1 MNIANSF
8 SSMKTYQ
15 FFEEIRDKPEQN
27 QSNKNLTNENNNKSY
42 SLTLNDISPSGINQM
57 QSLDDIIFICG
68 KAIYKINSQIIRES
82 LILKIINNKIY
93 DEYRIF
99 NGLYYDF
106 KIKFFKNK
114 YYFIILGGDLIRYI
128 KDKKEEMLMVTTLK
142 IYDAYKFIEPKY
154 DKYIE
159 ENIEG
164 EPYPKSLIKK
174 LQILKKINEN
184 EFIIGINSEDKS
196 QYSNYESFQNV
207 ISFTIDS
214 NFTSIAISSIKGD
227 IILINGYPDLIQRDK
242 NKIRMEFLP
251 KIIKNREIFIS
262 NIEFSSFLNKKNIN
276 KKILYASTANNIYYY
291 EWKSES
297 LNNKNSNKE
306 NNNIKIK
313 TLIEEGKGAYNSC
326 LNSKDNLLL
335 IALTNDSYILEY
347 KNLNLENSWY
357 FEGNKIF
364 VSYFKEYI
372 LLITSNNK
380 YTTIQ
385 IYDKN
390 NNFLLYNNT
399 SQRRIISV
407 CYNEEFIYI
416 FFEEMQNMKYI
427 AKIKEKENKI
437 KFEIFYSKHE
447 YDLARDYA
455 VKIKFPESKLAE
467 ISRRYAEYEYSKGDF
482 KIAIEQYI
490 KTINYVEPNIVIEK
504 FLEKAK
510 LDYLIIYLEAIQN
523 NEKFQKRLK
532 ADNNKKRNKIN
543 NKYLAGLLFNCYIVQ
558 GKFEQFKNFIKSRNK
573 KKNYDVLKMAI
584 DTLIESN
591 NLDLAIDF
599 AKNKDMTE
607 EIIYILIF
615 KQKKLTEALDILLP
629 ITKAQKA
636 NIANNDIIK
645 EELMVKEKL
654 NLILKYGQYFLMD
667 NEGEIPDL
675 FFNRVSSFI
684 EMKKMYLDQK
694 EIVKIIQI
702 FIISDKY
709 FKLFFDKINSYDI
722 DYDEKIIQR
731 RIELYLEEK
740 EENYKLNIIKMLKD
754 KKYKNKYNKDNLMLL
769 FKYNNF
775 KEGINTLKEISNKK
789 QDLMQLYMDNK
800 NYDKLIEI
808 IDDIIYNN
816 EKILEKSGDK
826 FNQDISFI
834 IIILKF
840 IIEEKK
846 INNNKNLDI
855 YIKNILNKVSNS
867 SELFFSHEFIKILYE
882 INNEFSINDINFYI
896 NNIIG
901 KEVVSI
907 STYLY
912 HINETKKALEK
923 IEDEIIHL
931 KKTGIKFKLNKCDE
945 CNMTI
950 NFPCVFYYCGHCFHK
965 SCINIMPSIKD
976 KNKEMNNDKIN
987 CPKCK
992 KAKIMK

>member
-1 MNIANSF
+1 MNINNSF
-8 SSMKTYQ
+8 SSMKKYQ
-15 FFEEIRDKPEQN
+15 FFEESQDKPEQN
-27 QSNKNLTNENNNKSY
+27 QNNINNNFSNENKSY
-42 SLTLNDISPSGINQM
+42 SLTLNDITPSGINQM
-57 QSLDDIIFICG
+57 QSIDDIIFICG

-106 KIKFFKNK
+106 KIKFFQNK

-128 KDKKEEMLMVTTLK
+128 KDKKEEMLMVTTIK
-142 IYDAYKFIEPKY
+142 IYDAYNFIEPKY

-159 ENIEG
+159 DNIEG
-164 EPYPKSLIKK
+164 EPYSKSLIKK

-184 EFIIGINSEDKS
+184 EFIIGINSEDKT

-214 NFTSIAISSIKGD
+214 NFSNIAISSIKGD
-227 IILINGYPDLIQRDK
+227 IILISGFPDLIQCDK

-251 KIIKNREIFIS
+251 KIIPKNREIFIS
-262 NIEFSSFLNKKNIN
+262 NIEFASFLNKKNIN
-276 KKILYASTANNIYYY
+276 KKILYASTANSIYYY

-297 LNNKNSNKE
+297 SKNK
-306 NNNIKIK
+306 NNIKENDNIKLK
-313 TLIEEGKGAYNSC
+313 TLVEDGKGAYNSC
-326 LNSKDNLLL
+326 LNSKNNLLL

-390 NNFLLYNNT
+390 NNFLLYNN
-399 SQRRIISV
+399 SSKRRIISV
-407 CYNEEFIYI
+407 CCNEEFIYI
-416 FFEEMQNMKYI
+416 FIEEKQNMKYI

-437 KFEIFYSKHE
+437 KFELFYSKHE

-455 VKIKFPESKLAE
+455 LKIKCPESKLAE
-467 ISRRYAEYEYSKGDF
+467 ISRRYAEYEYSRGNFEISIK
-482 KIAIEQYI
+482 QYI
-490 KTINYVEPNIVIEK
+490 KTINYLEPNIVIEK

-510 LDYLIIYLEAIQN
+510 LDYLILYLEEIQN

-532 ADNNKKRNKIN
+532 SDNNKKRNKID

-558 GKFEQFKNFIKSRNK
+558 GKFDQFKNFVKSRNK
-573 KKNYDVLKMAI
+573 RNNYDVLKMAI
-584 DTLIESN
+584 DTSLESN
-591 NLDLAIDF
+591 NLDLAIDI
-599 AKNKDMTE
+599 AKNKDMSE
-607 EIIYILIF
+607 ELIQILIF
-615 KQKKLTEALDILLP
+615 KQNKLSEALDILLP
-629 ITKAQKA
+629 IIKVQKDDIS
-636 NIANNDIIK
+636 NSDIIK
-645 EELMVKEKL
+645 EEMIVKEKL
-654 NLILKYGQYFLMD
+654 NLILKYGQYFLMEK
-667 NEGEIPDL
+667 EGNIPDL

-694 EIVKIIQI
+694 EIIKIIQI

-709 FKLFFDKINSYDI
+709 FKLFFDKIDSYGI
-722 DYDEKIIQR
+722 EYDEKIIQR

-740 EENYKLNIIKMLKD
+740 EDNYKINIIKMLKD
-754 KKYKNKYNKDNLMLL
+754 KKYKNKYNTDNLMIL
-769 FKYNNF
+769 FKYNKF
-775 KEGINTLKEISNKK
+775 KEGINTLRELSNKK
-789 QDLMQLYMDNK
+789 QDLIKLNIENK

-816 EKILEKSGDK
+816 EKILENNIDK
-826 FNQDISFI
+826 FNQEISFI

-840 IIEEKK
+840 FIEEKK
-846 INNNKNLDI
+846 INNDKNLGV

-867 SELFFSHEFIKILYE
+867 SELFFSHEFVKILYE
-882 INNEFSINDINFYI
+882 TNNEFSINDINFYI

-912 HINETKKALEK
+912 NINETKKALK
-923 IEDEIIHL
+923 KTEDDIINL
-931 KKTGIKFKLNKCDE
+931 KKTAIKFKLNKCDE
-945 CNMTI
+945 CNMII
-950 NFPCVFYYCGHCFHK
+950 NFPCIFYYCGHCFHK
-965 SCINIMPSIKD
+965 SCINTISTIKG
-976 KNKEMNNDKIN
+976 KNQEINNDKIN

-992 KAKIMK
+992 K

>member
-1 MNIANSF
+1 MNINNSF
-8 SSMKTYQ
+8 SSMKKYQ
-15 FFEEIRDKPEQN
+15 FFEESQDKPEQN
-27 QSNKNLTNENNNKSY
+27 QNNINNNFSNENKSY
-42 SLTLNDISPSGINQM
+42 SLTLNDITPSGINQM
-57 QSLDDIIFICG
+57 QSIDDIIFICG

-106 KIKFFKNK
+106 KIKFFQNK

-128 KDKKEEMLMVTTLK
+128 KDKKEEMLMVTTIK
-142 IYDAYKFIEPKY
+142 IYDAYNFIEPKY
-154 DKYIE
+154 EKYIE

-164 EPYPKSLIKK
+164 EPYSKSLIKK

-184 EFIIGINSEDKS
+184 EFIIGINSEDKT

-214 NFTSIAISSIKGD
+214 NFSNIAISSIKGD
-227 IILINGYPDLIQRDK
+227 IILISGFPDLIQCDK

-251 KIIKNREIFIS
+251 KIIPKNREIFIS
-262 NIEFSSFLNKKNIN
+262 NIEFASFLNKKNIN
-276 KKILYASTANNIYYY
+276 KKILYASTANSIYYY

-297 LNNKNSNKE
+297 SKNKNNKE
-306 NNNIKIK
+306 NDNIKLK
-313 TLIEEGKGAYNSC
+313 TLVEDGKGAYNSC
-326 LNSKDNLLL
+326 LNSKNNLLL

-399 SQRRIISV
+399 SKRRIISV
-407 CYNEEFIYI
+407 CCNEEFIYI
-416 FFEEMQNMKYI
+416 FIEEKPNMKYI

-437 KFEIFYSKHE
+437 KFELFYSRHE

-455 VKIKFPESKLAE
+455 LKIKFPESKLAE
-467 ISRRYAEYEYSKGDF
+467 ISRRYAEYEYSKGNF
-482 KIAIEQYI
+482 EISIKQYI
-490 KTINYVEPNIVIEK
+490 KTINYLEPNIVIEK

-510 LDYLIIYLEAIQN
+510 LDYLILYLEEIQN

-532 ADNNKKRNKIN
+532 SDNNKKRNKID

-558 GKFEQFKNFIKSRNK
+558 GKFDQFKNFVKSRNK
-573 KKNYDVLKMAI
+573 RNNYDVLKMAI
-584 DTLIESN
+584 DTSLESN
-591 NLDLAIDF
+591 NLDLAIDI
-599 AKNKDMTE
+599 AKNKDMSE
-607 EIIYILIF
+607 ELIQILIF
-615 KQKKLTEALDILLP
+615 KQNKLSEALDILLP
-629 ITKAQKA
+629 IIKVQKDDIS
-636 NIANNDIIK
+636 NSDIIK
-645 EELMVKEKL
+645 EEMIVKEKL
-654 NLILKYGQYFLMD
+654 NLILKYGQYFLMEK
-667 NEGEIPDL
+667 EGNIPDL

-694 EIVKIIQI
+694 EIIKIIQI

-709 FKLFFDKINSYDI
+709 FKLFFDKIDSYGI
-722 DYDEKIIQR
+722 EYDEKIIQR

-740 EENYKLNIIKMLKD
+740 EDNYKINIIKMLKD
-754 KKYKNKYNKDNLMLL
+754 KKYKNKYNTDNLMIL
-769 FKYNNF
+769 FKYNKF
-775 KEGINTLKEISNKK
+775 KEGINTLRELSNKK
-789 QDLMQLYMDNK
+789 QDLIKLNIENK

-816 EKILEKSGDK
+816 EKILENNIDK
-826 FNQDISFI
+826 FNQEISFI

-840 IIEEKK
+840 FIEEKK
-846 INNNKNLDI
+846 INNDKNLDV

-867 SELFFSHEFIKILYE
+867 SELFFSHEFVKILYE
-882 INNEFSINDINFYI
+882 MNNEFSISDINFYI

-912 HINETKKALEK
+912 HINETKKAMK
-923 IEDEIIHL
+923 KTEDDIINL
-931 KKTGIKFKLNKCDE
+931 KRTGIKFKLNKCDE
-945 CNMTI
+945 CNMII
-950 NFPCVFYYCGHCFHK
+950 NFPCIFFYCGHCFHK
-965 SCINIMPSIKD
+965 SCINNIITNKS
-976 KNKEMNNDKIN
+976 KNKEINKFLRINIYDIVYIND
-987 CPKCK
+987 
-992 KAKIMK
+992 